1 MATLLKR
8 TITQCDLFDQKIC
21 LFVFDGVCYVRITDE
36 VTGHVLINMPDEFTS
51 ECIFVTFLTVPEQ
64 LNKTCNIGVR
74 TSFSKE
80 GIAQMIADT
89 QKSLNAKSNPKSDSH
104 DSDIVPR
111 NVSTD
116 PDFVSKKELI
126 KQIRYFTH
134 GLTQESIE
142 IVCNAITEFAGKVEI
157 NKENIDDRI
166 SRIFMLLDDHAG
178 DVDVFKTLTI
188 DQACFLARIFADVSH
203 AKTKLGCKDE
213 LQIAELENEL
223 RWLIEIMTHTNK
235 KIITR

>member
-8 TITQCDLFDQKIC
+8 TLTQCNLFDQKIC
-21 LFVFDGVCYVRITDE
+21 LYVFDGICYVRITDE
-36 VTGHVLINMPDEFTS
+36 VTGRVLINMPDEFVS
-51 ECIFVTFLTVPEQ
+51 ECIFVTFLTVPDQ
-64 LNKTCNIGVR
+64 PNGINNIGVR

-89 QKSLNAKSNPKSDSH
+89 QKSLNDESNPKSDLH
-104 DSDIVPR
+104 DSDIIPR
-111 NVSTD
+111 NISTD

-142 IVCNAITEFAGKVEI
+142 IVCNAITDFAGKVEI
-157 NKENIDDRI
+157 NKEIIDDRI
-166 SRIFMLLDDHAG
+166 SRIFMLLDDYAG
-178 DVDVFKTLTI
+178 DIDVFKTLTI
-188 DQACFLARIFADVSH
+188 DQVCFLVRIFADARH
-203 AKTKLGCKDE
+203 TRTRLGCKDD
-213 LQIAELENEL
+213 LQITELENEL
-223 RWLIEIMTHTNK
+223 RWLIEIMTRKNK